1 MFLTKDSKSPY
12 YQLVY
17 FVDGKRTKIS
27 TKTSDREEAEQFLKA
42 FNPTPTKPE
51 AAETRSLISL
61 IKFSEEYKIYVGNT
75 YSKKYLSQAVVPS
88 FNKLLKLVPNLPL
101 DCISTKTIDQFISTV
116 QAKSSFA
123 ASLYYRTLK
132 AAFTKAVVWNYIQ
145 ENPFNKIKAPKTIQS
160 YPAFVTFDELQ
171 IIINKTEKN
180 FLKPLFHTAFFT
192 GMRLGELVNMKW
204 NWIDFQ
210 NNFITI
216 KCDESFTTKSRKE
229 RYIPVNS
236 TLKNILTGIQPKI
249 INITNDDFVF
259 TNKIGIKLN
268 EGFVSKVF
276 KRAVRQSKLNNKIHF
291 HSLRHSFC
299 SNLVQ
304 KGVSLYVVK
313 DLAGHQ
319 NIKTTQIYSHLKKEN
334 LMAAVNLL

>member
-1 MFLTKDSKSPY
+1 MYLVLNNKSKF
-12 YQLVY
+12 YQLIY
-17 FVDGKRTKIS
+17 FKDGKRTSVS
-27 TKTSDREEAEQFLKA
+27 TGTSDKSEAEKFLKA
-42 FNPTPTKPE
+42 FKPVPTKP
-51 AAETRSLISL
+51 ATAGIKSQISL

-75 YSKKYLSQAVVPS
+75 YSKNYLSQAVVPS

-145 ENPFNKIKAPKTIQS
+145 ENPFNKIKTPKTTQS
-160 YPAFVTFDELQ
+160 YPAFVTLDEL
-171 IIINKTEKN
+171 
-180 FLKPLFHTAFFT
+180 
-192 GMRLGELVNMKW
+192 
-204 NWIDFQ
+204 
-210 NNFITI
+210 
-216 KCDESFTTKSRKE
+216 
-229 RYIPVNS
+229 
-236 TLKNILTGIQPKI
+236 LKNILTGIQPKI

-259 TNKIGIKLN
+259 KNKIGIKLN

-276 KRAVRQSKLNNKIHF
+276 KRAVKLSKLNNKIHF

-319 NIKTTQIYSHLKKEN
+319 NIKTTQIYSHLQKQN
-334 LMAAVNLL
+334 LMDAVNLL

>member
-1 MFLTKDSKSPY
+1 MYLVLNNKSKF
-12 YQLVY
+12 YQLIY
-17 FVDGKRTKIS
+17 FKDGKRTSVS
-27 TKTSDREEAEQFLKA
+27 TGTSDKSEAEKFLKA
-42 FNPTPTKPE
+42 FKPVPTKP
-51 AAETRSLISL
+51 ATAGIKSQISL

-75 YSKKYLSQAVVPS
+75 YSKNYLSQAVVPS
-88 FNKLLKLVPNLPL
+88 CNKLLKLVPNLPL

-145 ENPFNKIKAPKTIQS
+145 ENPFNKIKTPKTTQS
-160 YPAFVTFDELQ
+160 YPAFVTLDEL
-171 IIINKTEKN
+171 
-180 FLKPLFHTAFFT
+180 
-192 GMRLGELVNMKW
+192 
-204 NWIDFQ
+204 
-210 NNFITI
+210 
-216 KCDESFTTKSRKE
+216 
-229 RYIPVNS
+229 
-236 TLKNILTGIQPKI
+236 LKNILTGIQPKI

-259 TNKIGIKLN
+259 KNKIGIKLN

-276 KRAVRQSKLNNKIHF
+276 KRAVKLSKLNNKIHF

-319 NIKTTQIYSHLKKEN
+319 NIKTTQIYSHLQKQN
-334 LMAAVNLL
+334 LMDAVNLL